1 MKQRGNLFIFS
12 GPSGIGKD
20 TVLKE
25 VLNSSDDIKL
35 SISSVTRD
43 MRVGEVEGEKY
54 HFISREEFEELI
66 NNDALLEHNEYLGN
80 FYGTPREPVLKW
92 MEEGYNV
99 ILEIDVNGA
108 FKVKKKMPEA
118 IMIFML
124 PTSFDVLRHRL
135 EKRGTETEEVI
146 EKRVKQ
152 AAREIKFAKE
162 YDYIFFNDDLETAVN
177 DLKSIIRAN
186 ALVNKNMKELY
197 RQVIDDAES
206 IDW

>member
-66 NNDALLEHNEYLGN
+66 NKDALLEHNEYLDN

-197 RQVIDDAES
+197 RKVIDDAES

>member
-43 MRVGEVEGEKY
+43 IRVGEVEGEKY

-66 NNDALLEHNEYLGN
+66 NKDALLEHNEYLGN

-197 RQVIDDAES
+197 RKVIDDAES

>member
-66 NNDALLEHNEYLGN
+66 NKDALLEHNEYLGN

-197 RQVIDDAES
+197 RKVIDDAES

>member
-35 SISSVTRD
+35 SISSVTRN

-54 HFISREEFEELI
+54 HFISRDEFEELI
-66 NNDALLEHNEYLGN
+66 NKDALLEHNEYLGN

-197 RQVIDDAES
+197 RKVIDDAES

>member
-54 HFISREEFEELI
+54 HFISRDEFEELI
-66 NNDALLEHNEYLGN
+66 NKDALLEHNEYLGN

-197 RQVIDDAES
+197 RKVIDDAES

>member
-35 SISSVTRD
+35 SISSVTRN

-197 RQVIDDAES
+197 RKVIDDAES

>member
-35 SISSVTRD
+35 SISSITRD

-54 HFISREEFEELI
+54 HFISRDEFEELI

-80 FYGTPREPVLKW
+80 FYGTPKEPVLKW

-197 RQVIDDAES
+197 RKVIDDAES

>member
-197 RQVIDDAES
+197 RKVIDDAES